1 MEIIIT
7 LSEITLELE
16 DQKRAIHQRLLIWI
30 DVEICRI
37 LQLSKNRLLFCKK
50 AVCVCAFI
58 NKWE

>member
-37 LQLSKNRLLFCKK
+37 PQLSKNRLLF
-50 AVCVCAFI
+50 
-58 NKWE
+58 